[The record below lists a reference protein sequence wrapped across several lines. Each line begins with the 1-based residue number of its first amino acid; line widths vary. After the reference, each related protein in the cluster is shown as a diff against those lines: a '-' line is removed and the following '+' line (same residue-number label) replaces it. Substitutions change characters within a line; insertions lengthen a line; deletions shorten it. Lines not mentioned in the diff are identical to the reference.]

1 MRVILEYAVII
12 VRESS
17 AVADKVSVR
26 PTLPYNIWAILIRQM
41 FIDPVQKLQMQV
53 GVFVEKVGRV
63 ALAG

>member
-1 MRVILEYAVII
+1 MRVILVYAVII

-26 PTLPYNIWAILIRQM
+26 PTLPYNIWPILIRQM
-41 FIDPVQKLQMQV
+41 FIDPAQKLHMQV